1 MPTPRQTVSFL
12 MQRFAEVGLQPNT
25 RHGQNFLIDLN
36 LVALLAD
43 AAAITADD
51 VVLEVGTGTGSLTA
65 LLAQH
70 AAAVVTVELDRHLH
84 QLARESLVDC
94 PNVVMLQQD
103 ALKNKNQFHP
113 RVLEAVR
120 LELGKAPGRRL
131 KLAANLPYSV
141 ATPVI
146 SNLLATD
153 LVPASMTATIQKE
166 LAERIT
172 AVPGTRDYG
181 ALSIWIQSQ
190 CRTQIIRILPPD
202 VFWTRPKVESAIVQ
216 IVPEAE
222 RRARIPDLSFFHSF
236 VRAMFFHR
244 RKLLRSELVSAFR
257 NELDKPAVDAVLAE
271 RGLSPTARAEE
282 LDADAMLALS
292 ETVRRRLTVAGGAAP
307 E

>member
-1 MPTPRQTVSFL
+1 
-12 MQRFAEVGLQPNT
+12 
-25 RHGQNFLIDLN
+25 
-36 LVALLAD
+36 
-43 AAAITADD
+43 
-51 VVLEVGTGTGSLTA
+51 
-65 LLAQH
+65 
-70 AAAVVTVELDRHLH
+70 
-84 QLARESLVDC
+84 
-94 PNVVMLQQD
+94 MLQQD

-202 VFWTRPKVESAIVQ
+202 VFWPRPKVESAIVQ

>member
-1 MPTPRQTVSFL
+1 

-202 VFWTRPKVESAIVQ
+202 VFWPRPKVESAIVQ